1 MKQKLSLFKFIIT
14 SVIMKIF
21 KRILAGLAL
30 AGGLLL
36 LSASVK
42 VEGDPVEARVEAL
55 LAQMTLQEKI
65 GQLNQ
70 LSVGGFTAPVAS
82 QIRAGKVGSILNE
95 VNPKVINRYQKVA
108 IEESRLGIPLIVSR
122 DVIHGFK
129 TIFPIPLGLAA
140 TFDTELVQKGARIA
154 AQEATANG
162 IRWTFSPMLDIARDP
177 RWGRIAEGS
186 GEDTYLDSQ
195 MGVAMVKG
203 YQGDEI
209 DTTSMAAC
217 IKHFVAYGASEGGR
231 DYNSTGITERN
242 LRNVYLPPFEAC
254 VKAGA
259 MTLMTSFN
267 DNDGVPST
275 ANRFL
280 LRDVLRN
287 EWGFDGFVVS
297 DWTSAKEMIAHGFAE
312 DNKHAAE
319 LALNAGVDMDMMSYA
334 FIDHLEELVAEEK
347 VNLKDIDDAVRNIL
361 RIKIRLGL
369 FEHPY
374 VDVAKASETLYSDEA
389 LEAARISAVE
399 SAVLLSNDGIL
410 PLNRKEV
417 KTVLVTGPMA
427 DAPHDQ
433 LGTWTFDGDA
443 SYTVTPLEAVRNIY
457 GNDVKVIFEP
467 GLKYSR
473 EFNKDGIKKA
483 VAAAKKADVVLAFLG
498 EEAILSGEAHCLVD
512 ISLKGAQRD
521 LLEAL
526 HETGKPVVLTIM
538 AGRPLELD
546 HELANSNAILYS
558 FHPGTMGGPAL
569 AQLIFGD
576 EVPSGKL
583 PSTFP
588 KSVGQIP
595 LYYNHNMTGRPYE
608 GRETLIYDIP
618 LRAGQTSLGNTSYWL
633 DAGLAPQFPFGYGLS
648 YTTFRYG
655 VPETDSKEYG
665 LDDVIKVSVNL
676 RNTGKVAATEVV
688 QLYTRDLVGSVT
700 RPVKELK
707 GFKRVHVGAG
717 ESVTVTFD
725 LPVQDLAFYGLDM
738 VKKVEPGK
746 FQLWIAGDSA
756 SGKPVEF
763 VVR

>member
-1 MKQKLSLFKFIIT
+1 
-14 SVIMKIF
+14 MKIKLF
-21 KRILAGLAL
+21 LIVSFLV
-30 AGGLLL
+30 
-36 LSASVK
+36 SFSFMTIASTK
-42 VEGDPVEARVEAL
+42 AANEDQVEARVEDL
-55 LAQMTLQEKI
+55 ISKMTLQEKI

-70 LSVGGFTAPVAS
+70 LSVGGFTAPVAGN
-82 QIRAGKVGSILNE
+82 IRSGKVGSILNE

-108 IEESRLGIPLIVSR
+108 VEESRLGIPLIVSR

-140 TFDTELVQKGARIA
+140 TFNPELVEKGARIA

-186 GEDTYLDSQ
+186 GEDTYLDSR

-203 YQGDEI
+203 YQGDVI

-242 LRNVYLPPFEAC
+242 LRNIYLPPFEAC

-280 LRDVLRN
+280 LKDVLRD
-287 EWGFDGFVVS
+287 EWGFDGFVVT
-297 DWTSAKEMIAHGFAE
+297 DWESAKEMIAHGFAE

-319 LALNAGVDMDMMSYA
+319 LSLNAGVDMDMMSHA
-334 FIDHLEELVAEEK
+334 FIDHLEELLSEGK
-347 VNLKDIDDAVRNIL
+347 VSMESIDEAVRNIL

-374 VDVAKASETLYSDEA
+374 VDVQKASQTLYSDEA
-389 LEAARISAVE
+389 LEAARVSAVE
-399 SAVLLSNDGIL
+399 SVVLLSNDGVL
-410 PLNRKEV
+410 PIDKADV

-433 LGTWTFDGDA
+433 LGTWVFDGDA
-443 SYTVTPLEAVRNIY
+443 NHTVTPLAAIREMY
-457 GNDVKVIFEP
+457 GNDVKVIYEP

-483 VAAAKKADVVLAFLG
+483 VAAARKADVVLAFMG
-498 EEAILSGEAHCLVD
+498 EEAIMSGEAHCLVD
-512 ISLKGAQRD
+512 ITLKGDQRE
-521 LLEAL
+521 LLSAL
-526 HETGKPVVLTIM
+526 HESGKPVVLTIM

-546 HELANSNAILYS
+546 YELAHSDAILYS

-583 PSTFP
+583 PVTFP

-595 LYYNHNMTGRPYE
+595 IYYNHNMTGRPYK
-608 GRETLIYDIP
+608 GKETLLYDIP

-648 YTTFRYG
+648 YTEFSYSAPVLDKEVYG
-655 VPETDSKEYG
+655 VDETI
-665 LDDVIKVSVNL
+665 DVTFNL
-676 RNTGKVAATEVV
+676 TNKGKYEAIEVV
-688 QLYTRDLVGSVT
+688 QLYIRDLVGSVT

-707 GFKRVHVGAG
+707 GFERVKLAPGQ
-717 ESVTVTFD
+717 TVKVQME
-725 LPVQDLAFYGLDM
+725 LPVQELAFYGLDM
-738 VKKVEPGK
+738 VKKVEPGR
-746 FQLWIAGDSA
+746 FQLWVSGDSV

-763 VVR
+763 RVE